1 MRGKHQLLGHF
12 AIWYY
17 IAPIYIYI
25 FYLNEKKK
33 KFIAYATGSISDSP
47 VDQWLIDPVPQA
59 SQ

>member
-1 MRGKHQLLGHF
+1 M
-12 AIWYY
+12 
-17 IAPIYIYI
+17 APIYIYI
-25 FYLNEKKK
+25 FYLNEKKKK